1 MLPAVSLQKTAA
13 SEPSPGVPTA
23 PPPTAVPVTTSAT
36 APPDLEADLGA
47 LEDDTDFMR
56 ALQAGMAEMLGEME
70 SSPDMA
76 KEFEDMMRQLGGGEI
91 PGLGALG
98 GLSGAASAAV
108 AADAEKKSAQG
119 ASTAAGEKV
128 APDATAKA
136 PGENGAAAP
145 RGEEPPADFQESIR
159 RTMERM
165 RESGE
170 AAGAAAA
177 GAAGQV
183 AGGAAAGDGEAD
195 IMAALLR
202 EMGEGGAGEGSEE
215 DFSKMLLGMMEQLT
229 NKEILYE
236 PMKELNDKF
245 PAWLAENRGKTP
257 EADLKRYEEQ
267 QRLVKEIVGKFE
279 EAGYSDDNVE
289 SRQFIVDRM
298 QQVRY
303 AGRGRSAD
311 DSRCK
316 PRDRRRPNW
325 LETWTRRKRQWAT
338 WRADARRSD
347 TTIN

>member
-1 MLPAVSLQKTAA
+1 VLPAVSLQKTAA

-23 PPPTAVPVTTSAT
+23 PPPTAVPATASTT
-36 APPDLEADLGA
+36 APPDLEAELGV
-47 LEDDTDFMR
+47 LEDDADFMR

-76 KEFEDMMRQLGGGEI
+76 KQFEDMMRQLGGGEI

-108 AADAEKKSAQG
+108 AADAEKKSAQA
-119 ASTAAGEKV
+119 ASAAAGEKA
-128 APDATAKA
+128 APDATAK
-136 PGENGAAAP
+136 AAAP
-145 RGEEPPADFQESIR
+145 RGEEPAPDFQESIR

-236 PMKELNDKF
+236 PMKELHDKF
-245 PAWLAENRGKTP
+245 PAWLTENRGKTP
-257 EADLKRYEEQ
+257 EADLRRYEEQ

-298 QQVRY
+298 QQVRF
-303 AGRGRSAD
+303 AGRGSIR
-311 DSRCK
+311 
-316 PRDRRRPNW
+316 
-325 LETWTRRKRQWAT
+325 
-338 WRADARRSD
+338 
-347 TTIN
+347 